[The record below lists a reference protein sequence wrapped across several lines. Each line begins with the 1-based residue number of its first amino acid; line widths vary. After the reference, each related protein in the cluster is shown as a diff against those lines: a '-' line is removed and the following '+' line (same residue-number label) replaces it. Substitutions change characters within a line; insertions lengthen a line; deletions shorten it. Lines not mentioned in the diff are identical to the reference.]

1 MCTESAL
8 LNNPHKSDRDRWGDS
23 FLSRMSP
30 ACGQIRVNS
39 TNEFLLSV
47 ARCST
52 PAGMVWPL
60 KKRATLPTSPGSFS
74 LGEGAAAQAITPPS
88 ATLPSTTPRNTDTVS
103 GPSILGTT
111 PTEKIAGA
119 YNIPKG
125 YKITGSVS
133 TSRPVV
139 VDGELAGPEL
149 VAQEVYVRPG
159 GTLSSPALVGEL
171 VVEGLVE
178 GPVLARIAVEVKAG
192 GILRG
197 AVETPSLSVVPG
209 GRIGGAQL
217 SVGNRS

>member
-111 PTEKIAGA
+111 QTEKIAGA

>member
-209 GRIGGAQL
+209 GMIGGAQL

>member
-23 FLSRMSP
+23 FLNRMSP

-39 TNEFLLSV
+39 ANEFLLSV

-217 SVGNRS
+217 LVGNR

>member
-1 MCTESAL
+1 
-8 LNNPHKSDRDRWGDS
+8 
-23 FLSRMSP
+23 
-30 ACGQIRVNS
+30 
-39 TNEFLLSV
+39 
-47 ARCST
+47 
-52 PAGMVWPL
+52 MVWPL
-60 KKRATLPTSPGSFS
+60 KKRATLPTSSGSFS

-88 ATLPSTTPRNTDTVS
+88 ATLPSTTPPSAKLPSTTPPSATLPSTTPPSAKLPSTTPRNTDTVS

-133 TSRPVV
+133 TCRPVV

-209 GRIGGAQL
+209 GMIGGAQL
-217 SVGNRS
+217 LVGNR